1 MIFTIGHSNVDEMA
15 FLAVAERGHVET
27 VVDVRSHPGSNRC
40 PQFNQE
46 IMKGWL
52 AKAGLGYAWEPR
64 LGGWTKEY
72 MKHAEDMAQ
81 VGVNV
86 ASYSHGAFP
95 KHRIGV
101 ARPEVPKDRPSWTNQ
116 GLYDYSWFTSLDSFH
131 DAIADLIIRS
141 QTEVIA
147 IMCAEALWWKC
158 HRSMVAD
165 VLTWRGEEVI
175 HLQPKLTSHRAALG
189 NRIERYDPRIV
200 ARWLAL
206 RGA

>member
-15 FLAVAERGHVET
+15 FLDVAARGHVET
-27 VVDVRSHPGSNRC
+27 IVDVRSHPGSNRC
-40 PQFNQE
+40 PQFNKE
-46 IMKGWL
+46 VMSAWL
-52 AKAGLGYAWEPR
+52 SKAGLDYVWEPR
-64 LGGWTKEY
+64 LGGWTRDY
-72 MKHAEDMAQ
+72 MEHAERMAA

-95 KHRIGV
+95 KHRIGIN
-101 ARPEVPKDRPSWTNQ
+101 RPDVPKGRPSWTNQ
-116 GLYDYSWFTSLDSFH
+116 GLYDYSWFTSLNTFH
-131 DAIADLIIRS
+131 AGLHAVIERS
-141 QTEVIA
+141 CEAVVA

-165 VLTWRGEEVI
+165 VLVWRGENVI

-200 ARWLAL
+200 SEWGRYRA
-206 RGA
+206 